1 MRLHDSCDS
10 VVQLVARLLGVAVI
24 AGVAGACAST
34 SDGPSASAAPTPGLF
49 GGDDANKN
57 VVTVAS
63 DSSLT
68 APIGDYCPPLE
79 IRPGTEAVVI
89 YERNHE
95 DDPNFVRFQGSIT
108 QTARECH
115 TVGADT
121 LSIKVGIAG
130 RLTAGPKGG
139 PGKFNLPLRIAVI
152 KQHGGNV
159 FYSEV
164 SKVEVSI
171 AAPEFAA
178 DFSHVVDNVSF
189 QVTPADRDLI
199 VYVGYDE
206 GKPKPKPKPTG

>member
-1 MRLHDSCDS
+1 MRLRDSTDS
-10 VVQLVARLLGVAVI
+10 AVHLIARLLGVAII
-24 AGVAGACAST
+24 AGLAGACAST
-34 SDGPSASAAPTPGLF
+34 SNESSPSAASTPDPF
-49 GGDDANKN
+49 GGDPNKN

-63 DSSLT
+63 DASVT

-115 TVGADT
+115 TLGADT
-121 LSIKVGIAG
+121 LTIKVGIAG

-139 PGKFNLPLRIAVI
+139 PGNFTLPLRIAVI

-171 AAPEFAA
+171 SAPEFAA
-178 DFSHVVDNVSF
+178 DFTHVVDNVSF
-189 QVTPADRDLI
+189 KVTPADRDLI

-206 GKPKPKPKPTG
+206 GKPKPKPTG